1 MVLSVFGPR
10 KQSIQMYDSV
20 QSISEPCVVFSN
32 VSKEYPSN
40 SSRAKL
46 RREKVKAVQRASFVA
61 EKGESIGL
69 LGQNGSGKS
78 TLLRMVAGAEHP
90 TSGIIRVSSQ
100 PTLLGV
106 SAAMVPHLS
115 GEKNIRLGC
124 LAMGMTPEEC
134 DEAFADIVQMTDI
147 GDAIYRPM
155 DTYSSG
161 MAARL
166 KFAIGTA
173 GKPELLLVDEALST
187 GDSAFAS
194 RAEARMQ
201 QMIDRSGT
209 FMLVSH
215 AAKTIENNCRRA
227 IWMHYGKIIS
237 DGPSDVVCGQYRTW
251 VQLRTEGRND
261 DAAKLVQK
269 VQAEYTKPTIVFDS
283 QVS

>member
-1 MVLSVFGPR
+1 
-10 KQSIQMYDSV
+10 MYDEV
-20 QSISEPCVVFSN
+20 QSVGEPCVVFSN
-32 VSKEYPSN
+32 VSKAYPSN

-46 RREKVKAVQRASFVA
+46 RRKKVKAVQRASFVA
-61 EKGESIGL
+61 AKGESIGL

-78 TLLRMVAGAEHP
+78 TLLRMVAGAEQP
-90 TSGIIRVSSQ
+90 TAGLIRVSSQ

-124 LAMGMTPEEC
+124 LAMGMTPEES
-134 DEAFADIVQMTDI
+134 DEAFSDIVEMTDI

-173 GKPELLLVDEALST
+173 GNPELLLVDEALST

-201 QMIDRSGT
+201 EMIDRSGT

-215 AAKTIENNCRRA
+215 AAKTIENNCQRA
-227 IWMHYGKIIS
+227 IWMHFGKIIS
-237 DGPSDVVCGQYRTW
+237 DGPSEIVCGQYRTW
-251 VQLRTEGRND
+251 VQLRTEDRNKEA
-261 DAAKLVQK
+261 DALIRKTK
-269 VQAEYTKPTIVFDS
+269 SEYVKPAIVFDADIS
-283 QVS
+283 

>member
-1 MVLSVFGPR
+1 MF
-10 KQSIQMYDSV
+10 DNV
-20 QSISEPCVVFSN
+20 QSINDPCVVFSN

-46 RREKVKAVQRASFVA
+46 RRNKVKAVQRASFVA
-61 EKGESIGL
+61 TKGESIGL

-78 TLLRMVAGAEHP
+78 TLLRMVAGAEQP
-90 TSGIIRVSSQ
+90 TSGTIRVSSQ

-124 LAMGMTPEEC
+124 LAMGMAPEEC
-134 DEAFADIVQMTDI
+134 DEAFAEIVEMTDI

-173 GKPELLLVDEALST
+173 GNPELLLVDEALST

-194 RAEARMQ
+194 RAQARMQ
-201 QMIDRSGT
+201 KMIDRSGT

-227 IWMHYGKIIS
+227 IWMHYGRIIS
-237 DGPSDVVCGQYRTW
+237 DGPADVVCGEYRTW
-251 VQLRTEGRND
+251 VQLRTEQRNE
-261 DAAKLVQK
+261 DAETLVRKAQLNY
-269 VQAEYTKPTIVFDS
+269 VKPSIVFDS
-283 QVS
+283 EVF